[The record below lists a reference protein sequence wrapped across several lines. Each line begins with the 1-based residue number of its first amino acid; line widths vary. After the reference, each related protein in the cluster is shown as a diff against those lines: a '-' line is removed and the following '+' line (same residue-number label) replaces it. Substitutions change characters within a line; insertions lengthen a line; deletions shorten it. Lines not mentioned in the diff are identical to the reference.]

1 MQNALSQRINHV
13 GNPCELFVNNSGGYT
28 AKGIRTCQ
36 MSGDSM
42 QPTIQPCELIAF
54 ADCDG
59 KIAEPGIYVFTRYV
73 FGRPCVFIKRI
84 EPMPNGAVVI
94 ISDNSHYET
103 FSLEIHEQSDMQVH
117 GRVIASMTMR
127 CFV

>member
-1 MQNALSQRINHV
+1 MLNAINPINKPVAYPSQ
-13 GNPCELFVNNSGGYT
+13 LFVD
-28 AKGIRTCQ
+28 AKGSYSPVKIMTCQ

-54 ADCDG
+54 ADCCG
-59 KIAEPGIYVFTRYV
+59 RIAEPGIYVFTRNV

-84 EPMPNGAVVI
+84 EPMQNGAVVI

>member
-1 MQNALSQRINHV
+1 MLNSLKPINKPV
-13 GNPCELFVNNSGGYT
+13 PYPRQLFVDDKGSYT
-28 AKGIRTCQ
+28 PGKIMTCQ

-127 CFV
+127 RFV